1 MSINRRRDAF
11 PDLFSLSVDS
21 SCCHARAW
29 LVAHATKSWYPE
41 DQPVFEGF
49 QTVVQL
55 ADFVYALPS
64 CWNSFGEQ
72 LHTRQQKC
80 RSLARVTQKGQQRFP
95 FPSSSA
101 YSFCPIRQRPKAK
114 TKSLGRSTSDEN
126 SCIIVVFDRRRLFT
140 IFCVHK
146 RFSLC
151 ANCLQWQ
158 HFVSLHSCRSFLCFW
173 ALLFLA
179 LTGLPEFINCRQLVV
194 CCPLLDATY
203 MGAHPPTYTPNCPG
217 DLVHFFLLGITTI

>member
-1 MSINRRRDAF
+1 MQQKVGILRTSLYLRASRLLFNWPILCMLFQAAGTALESSYIPGNRSAGVWRELHKKVNNDFLFRRRALTAF
-11 PDLFSLSVDS
+11 VPS
-21 SCCHARAW
+21 A
-29 LVAHATKSWYPE
+29 K
-41 DQPVFEGF
+41 DQKQRQSPLGGRPVM
-49 QTVVQL
+49 
-55 ADFVYALPS
+55 
-64 CWNSFGEQ
+64 
-72 LHTRQQKC
+72 K
-80 RSLARVTQKGQQRFP
+80 
-95 FPSSSA
+95 
-101 YSFCPIRQRPKAK
+101 
-114 TKSLGRSTSDEN
+114 N